1 MFSSPTMQ
9 AIHRANVLLSSM
21 VRYGCAGY
29 GLTTVKNC
37 ESSGDGGVGGRL
49 TMFSCVT
56 VVVNGDE
63 RVGQGHLTAA
73 FAHYK
78 GRGRCVAR
86 FVYGL
91 GDAVAVAF
99 HDP

>member
-1 MFSSPTMQ
+1 MQ
-9 AIHRANVLLSSM
+9 AIHRANILLSSM

-56 VVVNGDE
+56 VVVNGTRGSGRDTSLLHWHVIKAVGSVWLALSTD
-63 RVGQGHLTAA
+63 RVAL
-73 FAHYK
+73 
-78 GRGRCVAR
+78 
-86 FVYGL
+86 
-91 GDAVAVAF
+91 
-99 HDP
+99 